1 MKKISIIVAGGQGKR
16 MKTKTPKQFLTLNGK
31 PILMH
36 TLEKFSE
43 LDQIILVLPKS
54 QINYWNN
61 LCVKY
66 KCAIPHMIIEG
77 GRTRFHSVKNAL
89 KKISSNTIVV
99 IHDGVRPL
107 ISKKI
112 IFKLISKTRK
122 EIGFVPVLPVKD
134 SIRKTEGELTISI
147 DRKNM
152 FTVQTPQCFLGDEIK
167 NAYDRNYSEEFTDDA
182 SVFEKNGGKI
192 KTIIGE
198 RVNIKI
204 TIKEDLKIAK
214 SLM

>member
-1 MKKISIIVAGGQGKR
+1 MEKISIIVAGGQGKR
-16 MKTKTPKQFLTLNGK
+16 METKTPKQFLTLNKK
-31 PILMH
+31 PLLMH

-54 QINYWNN
+54 QINYWKN

-66 KCAIPHMIIEG
+66 KCTIPHMIIEG
-77 GRTRFHSVKNAL
+77 GKTRFHSVKNAL
-89 KKISSNTIVV
+89 KKISSNTIVA

-107 ISKKI
+107 ISKKL
-112 IFKLISKTRK
+112 IFKLISETRK
-122 EIGFVPVLPVKD
+122 KIGVIPIIPIKD

-167 NAYDRNYSEEFTDDA
+167 NAYDQNFSEEFTDDA
-182 SVFEKNGGKI
+182 CVFEKNGGKI

-198 RVNIKI
+198 RANIKI
-204 TIKEDLKIAK
+204 TIKEDLKVVK
-214 SLM
+214 SLI